1 MSSDYAAALEYL
13 YSLTNYE
20 HKLAAQYAG
29 QLFELT
35 RMERLLDAMEHP
47 ERQFRSVHVAGTKGK
62 GSTAAMIASCLVHGG
77 LLTGLF
83 TSPHLHTFRER
94 IQVDGEQISEGALV
108 AHLRRLRP
116 LFDTLQGLTT
126 FEATQAIA
134 FDHFVARGVSWA
146 VIEVGLGGRLDTT
159 NVIQPEVAVITSVSF
174 DHMLVLGDT
183 LEAIARE
190 KAGII
195 KPQTPVV
202 SAPQPDQAANVIR
215 HVAGHLAAPLTMV
228 EEEWRAE
235 FQSADLT
242 GQRFTVRGPGVVIS
256 DLAIPLLG
264 PHQLVNATTAIAAL
278 WTLRERGLD
287 LREEAIREGLRTVR
301 WPARL
306 EIVSRE
312 PLIIADG
319 AHNGDSMLR
328 LMEALEAHF
337 PGRRRVAVF
346 GSLADKDLPRMFS
359 ALLPCVDTVI
369 YTRTVHPRAADPHD
383 LARQAATYGTPAT
396 VEPDPER
403 ALRLAIDLAGSD
415 GLVVATG
422 SLSTAAAAREAWRR
436 IAHLEPL
443 PTDPL

>member
-1 MSSDYAAALEYL
+1 MSRDYAEALEYL

-20 HKLAAQYAG
+20 VKLASQYAG

-47 ERQFRSVHVAGTKGK
+47 EDRFRSVHVAGTKGK
-62 GSTAAMIASCLVHGG
+62 GSTSAMVASVLVAAGQR
-77 LLTGLF
+77 TGLF

-94 IQVDGEQISEGALV
+94 IQVNGEPIPEGALV

-134 FDHFVARGVSWA
+134 FDYFVAQGVGWA

-159 NVIQPEVAVITSVSF
+159 NVIRPEVAVITPVSF

-202 SAPQPDQAANVIR
+202 SAPQPAPAANVIR
-215 HVAGHLAAPLTMV
+215 HVAAHLSAPLIMV
-228 EEEWRAE
+228 GEQWTHE
-235 FQSADLT
+235 FQSADMD
-242 GQRFTVRGPGVVIS
+242 GQWFTVRGPGVVLR
-256 DLAIPLLG
+256 DLFIPLLG
-264 PHQLVNATTAIAAL
+264 PHQLVNATTALAAL
-278 WTLRERGLD
+278 WTLRQRGLE
-287 LREEAIREGLRTVR
+287 LPEEAIREGLRAVR

-306 EIVSRE
+306 EVLSRE
-312 PLIIADG
+312 PLVIADG

-328 LMEALEAHF
+328 LVEALDAHF
-337 PGRRRVAVF
+337 PGRRRIAVF

-369 YTRTVHPRAADPHD
+369 LTRTRHPRAADPHG
-383 LARQAATYGTPAT
+383 LAREARTYGTPVT
-396 VEPDPER
+396 VEPDPEQ
-403 ALRLAIDLAGSD
+403 ALRLAIDLAGVD

-436 IAHLEPL
+436 ISNLAPL
-443 PTDPL
+443 PTDPF